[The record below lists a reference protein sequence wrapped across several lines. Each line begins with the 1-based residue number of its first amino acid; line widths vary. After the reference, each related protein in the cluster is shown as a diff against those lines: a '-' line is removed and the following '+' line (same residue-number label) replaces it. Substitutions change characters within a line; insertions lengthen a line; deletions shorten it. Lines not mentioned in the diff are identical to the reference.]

1 VERIDPAWL
10 GATAELLCFAGAN
23 DAIGVTVEADLDLAA
38 ILPLCP
44 VHLRGTVQPSG
55 DIALGWVRRSR
66 SDTDSWASED
76 APLDHAPEAYR
87 VEIYQGVTVKRTVDV
102 AAPALTYALADQ
114 TTDFGGPAT
123 TFGFRVAQLSAVH
136 GPGHWANGDFN
147 A

>member
-1 VERIDPAWL
+1 MKIL
-10 GATAELLCFAGAN
+10 GIILLVL
-23 DAIGVTVEADLDLAA
+23 GV
-38 ILPLCP
+38 
-44 VHLRGTVQPSG
+44 
-55 DIALGWVRRSR
+55 LG
-66 SDTDSWASED
+66 
-76 APLDHAPEAYR
+76 L
-87 VEIYQGVTVKRTVDV
+87 IYQGVTVKRTVDV